1 MAGQI
6 KTSNFRKNVKMLDDE
21 CETNNQL
28 KQTSITEI
36 LTLLICKIFFDFLTY
51 IK

>member
-6 KTSNFRKNVKMLDDE
+6 KTSNFRKNVKMLYDE

-36 LTLLICKIFFDFLTY
+36 LTLLIYKIFFDFLTY

>member
-1 MAGQI
+1 MTGQI
-6 KTSNFRKNVKMLDDE
+6 KTLNFRKNVKKLYNK

-36 LTLLICKIFFDFLTY
+36 QTLLVYWSFLSFLTD